1 MLRAKLPLLALALS
15 SLMTPVVVNA
25 GAPDPSQEARQL
37 IDELGLSAADNPV
50 SGEKGWRPQR
60 VVISLPQWMSDRAP
74 DLEQQLREV
83 AGEASLHIVRD
94 PRFAVTEEDLAGADA
109 FMSFCNPAS
118 VMKADSSLRW
128 FHNYFVGMDRCAGL
142 PDEVLDR
149 VVFSNNKRLS
159 GPTIA
164 EHTVAMMLSLAR
176 GLPAYSRA
184 QAENRWDRSV
194 ADRPPFGELKG
205 KTLFVV
211 GLGGIGTE
219 VAWRGHGLGM
229 NVIAL
234 RHSSREGPDYIDYVG
249 LSPELHELAARAD
262 VIVNALP
269 LTRQTTGLFD
279 QAFFAAAKPGAMF
292 LSVGRGKSTVTD
304 DLVESLKSGR
314 LYGAGLDV
322 TDPEPLPADSP
333 LWQLPNV
340 IITPHTSAS
349 GGDSYRRTAII
360 AVENLRRY
368 IAGEPLLNVVNMR
381 AGY

>member
-1 MLRAKLPLLALALS
+1 
-15 SLMTPVVVNA
+15 
-25 GAPDPSQEARQL
+25 
-37 IDELGLSAADNPV
+37 
-50 SGEKGWRPQR
+50 
-60 VVISLPQWMSDRAP
+60 
-74 DLEQQLREV
+74 
-83 AGEASLHIVRD
+83 LHIVRD

-109 FMSFCNPAS
+109 FMSFCNPVS

-164 EHTVAMMLSLAR
+164 EHTVAMMMSLAR

-211 GLGGIGTE
+211 GLG
-219 VAWRGHGLGM
+219 
-229 NVIAL
+229 VIAL
-234 RHSSREGPDYIDYVG
+234 RHSSREGPDYVDYVG

-269 LTRQTTGLFD
+269 LTSQTTGLFD

-304 DLVESLKSGR
+304 DLVEALKSGR

-333 LWQLPNV
+333 LWQMPNV